1 MAYYPY
7 TPWSMSEPSTMD
19 REKPKDGWWKNTK
32 EAMKKPWKWKAGNKG
47 RKKRPSYTPTTQQEQ
62 WRERPFAAFPPIMAQ
77 LTPGG
82 FGLER
87 RNSCPSEKLAQQI
100 NVYKEGKK
108 KADDFE
114 FPEYEGQRRPRLDSI
129 FPMYDTPSVVA
140 DKPGRRNSIDHGTAS
155 AAPGGAKPEPTTS
168 TNAGQGGAKP
178 EPTTSTNAGQG
189 GAKPEPTTSTNAG
202 QGSAK
207 PKPVPRSSSFNQ
219 PDYAEKEK
227 EREDEER
234 EKEYRARAGARKESL
249 DSNSSNDR
257 SVDRRQRRT
266 GALRELPRL
275 PRRNSFDRGD
285 VQSLPETALHRRRRP
300 TPIPQERGPF
310 EFHYRRPTTNP
321 PRAAPAHNFAYPH
334 WGPPADGLP
343 PLTEE
348 GGSGLPP
355 LTEEGGSDE
364 IKGFDNFKLY

>member
-7 TPWSMSEPSTMD
+7 TPWTMSEPSTMD

-47 RKKRPSYTPTTQQEQ
+47 RKKRPSYTPTTQQEK
-62 WRERPFAAFPPIMAQ
+62 WRERPFGAFPPIMAQ
-77 LTPGG
+77 LTPSG

-87 RNSCPSEKLAQQI
+87 RNSCPSERLAQQI
-100 NVYKEGKK
+100 NKEGKE

-114 FPEYEGQRRPRLDSI
+114 IPEYEGQRRPRLDSI

-168 TNAGQGGAKP
+168 TNAGQG
-178 EPTTSTNAGQG
+178 
-189 GAKPEPTTSTNAG
+189 
-202 QGSAK
+202 SAK

-227 EREDEER
+227 EKEDEER
-234 EKEYRARAGARKESL
+234 EKEYRARAGTRKESV

-266 GALRELPRL
+266 GAVRDLPRL

-300 TPIPQERGPF
+300 TPVPIERGPF
-310 EFHYRRPTTNP
+310 ELHYRRPTKP
-321 PRAAPAHNFAYPH
+321 PRGAPAHNFPYPQ
-334 WGPPADGLP
+334 WGPPAD
-343 PLTEE
+343 
-348 GGSGLPP
+348 GLPP